1 MLAFTFFF
9 ISEEIGCQ
17 ERCGLLHCSP
27 QIIPNRNLPVLRKMA
42 KNVFSKFGVFLI
54 AICLY

>member
-27 QIIPNRNLPVLRKMA
+27 QIIPNRNLLVLQKMA
-42 KNVFSKFGVFLI
+42 KNLFSQFGLFLI
-54 AICLY
+54 AISLY

>member
-1 MLAFTFFF
+1 MLVFTFFF

-27 QIIPNRNLPVLRKMA
+27 QIIPNRNLLVLRKMA
-42 KNVFSKFGVFLI
+42 KNVFLQFGLFLI
-54 AICLY
+54 AISLY

>member
-27 QIIPNRNLPVLRKMA
+27 QIITNRNLLVLQKMA
-42 KNVFSKFGVFLI
+42 KNLFSQFGLFLI
-54 AICLY
+54 AISLY